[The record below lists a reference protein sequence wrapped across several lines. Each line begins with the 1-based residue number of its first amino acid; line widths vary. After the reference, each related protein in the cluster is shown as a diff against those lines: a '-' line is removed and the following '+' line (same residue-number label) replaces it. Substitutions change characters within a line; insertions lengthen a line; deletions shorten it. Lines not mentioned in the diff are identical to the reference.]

1 MQLAS
6 LLAGCVHPIG
16 SLLELLHHESV
27 PFSKEAL
34 RNCIIDIATRKNF
47 APKEGMLPPVSGDHM
62 YHCQTECAAML
73 TDMWA
78 AHCGG

>member
-16 SLLELLHHESV
+16 RLLELLHHESA
-27 PFSKEAL
+27 PFNKEAL

-47 APKEGMLPPVSGDHM
+47 AAKKGMLPLSTLTSGRTCCHV
-62 YHCQTECAAML
+62 
-73 TDMWA
+73 
-78 AHCGG
+78 